1 MTSLASSSTSR
12 MAVPLPV
19 IHCLRLRKFDP
30 ESTTATRLRLHAH
43 PPAHAL
49 HAFAHHGQAHAR
61 AGVVLPRV
69 EPLEHSEDPLV
80 MLRPDADALILDP
93 HAHAA
98 RPPLRPHA

>member
-30 ESTTATRLRLHAH
+30 ESTTATRLRFHAH

-49 HAFAHHGQAHAR
+49 HAFAHDRQADAR
-61 AGVVLPRV
+61 AGVVLRGV
-69 EPLEHSEDPLV
+69 EPLEHPEDPFV
-80 MLRPDADALILDP
+80 MLRRDADSVILAPHP
-93 HAHAA
+93 HAA
-98 RPPLRPHA
+98 LPHLP